1 MKNKIIKKLF
11 RWYIIKRIYN
21 ERLGEPIIY
30 NLASIFV
37 FLFGNFRSK
46 VKYDLVPR
54 EAYAY
59 GILAAADY
67 ATENNIKKNCNNR
80 IWSSRWEWVIKY
92 VLHSR

>member
-1 MKNKIIKKLF
+1 MKNLIFKKIF
-11 RWYIIKRIYN
+11 RPHILKTIYQ

-30 NLASIFV
+30 NLVSIFV

-67 ATENNIKKNCNNR
+67 AIKNNIK
-80 IWSSRWEWVIKY
+80 
-92 VLHSR
+92 